1 MWWLCHSGHSFQ
13 ATINHRTG
21 KKQQTGCPQ
30 CSGRIAS
37 NENNLL
43 KVFPIVA
50 KEWHPE
56 KNGELTPKEVTSKS
70 GKKVWWICPKNHSYE
85 ATVHNR
91 TGNNSGC
98 PYCAGQ
104 KSLNLDLFEQSK
116 TS

>member
-1 MWWLCHSGHSFQ
+1 M
-13 ATINHRTG
+13 
-21 KKQQTGCPQ
+21 
-30 CSGRIAS
+30 
-37 NENNLL
+37 
-43 KVFPIVA
+43 FPILA

-70 GKKVWWICPKNHSYE
+70 GKKVWWICPKEHSYE

-104 KSLNLDLFEQSK
+104 KSLNLDLFSNVPPNGV
-116 TS
+116 